1 MEKSKRKHI
10 ATYKF
15 DWKMRQLY
23 LVLCPFVL
31 VFGVL
36 ELSSLVCEQIAG
48 EPRLLAI
55 TIMIT
60 ALFFILAVGF
70 GAYMWFW
77 SEYRLYNDGL
87 AYYMGGQKG
96 MRNERNFTAWEDM
109 THFGREWDGLTYALG
124 IFAQAPENSTQTEKF
139 IPLTDYV
146 EITKVRRKTP
156 PVVDLEALRET
167 EFGQYVYEYAPHL
180 FDEETATRKAN
191 SRDV

>member
-1 MEKSKRKHI
+1 
-10 ATYKF
+10 KF
-15 DWKMRQLY
+15 DGKMRQLS

-36 ELSSLVCEQIAG
+36 ELSSLVREQIAG
-48 EPRLLAI
+48 EPRLLDI
-55 TIMIT
+55 TIMII
-60 ALFFILAVGF
+60 ALFFILAVGY
-70 GAYMWFW
+70 GACTWFW

-87 AYYMGGQKG
+87 AYHMDGQKE
-96 MRNERNFTAWEDM
+96 MHYDRNFTAWEDM
-109 THFGREWDGLTYALG
+109 THFGIKPVGQYPVTG

-146 EITKVRRKTP
+146 EIPEVSHKTRR
-156 PVVDLEALRET
+156 VVDLEALRET

-180 FDEETATRKAN
+180 FDDETATRKAN